1 MRMKLLG
8 LLVAT
13 AGLSGCV
20 AYPYGAPGPY
30 YGAPGP
36 YYDSGGYYNGGYY
49 SPGVPYVVHPPSSV
63 FIYGNSRFHARPRH
77 DHGRPGHQGRRDR
90 DRDGIPNR
98 FDRDRDGDG
107 VPNRLDRRPSN
118 PRRN

>member
-1 MRMKLLG
+1 MRLLA

-20 AYPYGAPGPY
+20 AYPYGPPGPY
-30 YGAPGP
+30 YESGGH
-36 YYDSGGYYNGGYY
+36 YSGGYYGH
-49 SPGVPYVVHPPSSV
+49 GVPYVVQPPSSV
-63 FIYGNSRFHARPRH
+63 FIYGNSGFHARPDHRHRGRH
-77 DHGRPGHQGRRDR
+77 DGRLQGRRDS

-98 FDRDRDGDG
+98 LDRDRDGDG